1 MLIKHRKTF
10 YFISSAL
17 SVAALVCI
25 IVFGLN
31 FGIDFTG
38 GSVLSLQ
45 YVHQTPSQEQAM
57 QALKDLDL
65 GQIDLQ
71 KSGSFG
77 LILKTKTMSEPMH
90 QQVSSRLAGL
100 GLVVDGSESFNS
112 IGPMIGKELQA
123 KTKVVVVLSLLV
135 ILIYIALA
143 FRKIS
148 RPVKSY
154 IYGITSIIALC
165 HDVLIPLGVMAV
177 LGHYYGAEITIP
189 IITAFLTVF
198 GYSINDSVVV
208 FDRVRENLIKSRTT
222 DFGQII
228 DQSIMQTMARSLNT
242 TLTTVLSL
250 FAILFLGG
258 ETLRYFALCLIIGI
272 TLGAYSSIFLA
283 TPLTFT
289 YDKFRKR
296 KRA

>member
-1 MLIKHRKTF
+1 MLIKRRKTF
-10 YFISSAL
+10 YFISGAL
-17 SVAALVCI
+17 SVGAVVCI
-25 IVFGLN
+25 IAFGLN

-45 YVHQTPSQEQAM
+45 FVNQAPTAEQANE
-57 QALKDLDL
+57 ALRDLDL

-71 KSGSFG
+71 KSGSGG
-77 LILKTKTMSEPMH
+77 LILKTKTLDEPTH

-100 GLVVDGSESFNS
+100 GEVVAGSESFNS
-112 IGPMIGKELQA
+112 IGPMIGKELQG
-123 KTKVVVVLSLLV
+123 KTKVVAVLSLLV
-135 ILIYIALA
+135 ILVYIALA

-154 IYGITSIIALC
+154 VYGITSIIALC

-177 LGHYYGAEITIP
+177 LGHYFGAEITIP

-208 FDRVRENLIKSRTT
+208 FDRVRENLIKTKTT
-222 DFGQII
+222 DFGQVI
-228 DQSIMQTMARSLNT
+228 DQSIIQTMARSLNT
-242 TLTTVLSL
+242 TLTTLLSL

-283 TPLTFT
+283 TPLAFS
-289 YDKFRKR
+289 YNKFRKG
-296 KRA
+296 KR